1 MNSRRQAKNL
11 LKSYLAWPIFFVVIA
26 LATFALI
33 FFMPEKSFAIAG
45 IALAIAVLAALII
58 YLSYRITLTKALVRF
73 AMEMG
78 EEELEKAKLLDVPY
92 ALIEE
97 NGKIAW
103 ANEAFSKAISN
114 FEEKA
119 TIEEIF
125 GEIDE
130 EVLSEI
136 EDRRTL
142 HLTYREKTFD
152 VVICDMEIEDNKLFA
167 VYLYDATKLAKIE
180 KKYQDDKPIVGLI
193 YLDNYEEAM
202 ESVDEVKRSL
212 LTALVDRKIGKYITD
227 IDGVIKK
234 LEKDKY
240 LFLIKNMYL
249 PQLENTRFDILEDVK
264 TVNIGNN
271 MAVTISIGM
280 GLSGETFADNY
291 SYARTAIDMALAR
304 GGDQA
309 VIKDYDAIRYYG
321 GKSQSIEKSTRVKA
335 RVKAQAFTEILGSN
349 ENVVVMGHTLMDID
363 CLGAAVGVWRI
374 ATTLGKKAHII
385 IGEAPSQIKY
395 MVDRF
400 KESSDYP
407 KDMFITKAQA
417 MDVVSGS
424 TVLTVVDVNRPVITE
439 APELLDVANTVVVFD
454 HHRQGSDNISQAV
467 LSYVEPYAS
476 SACEMVAEIIQYIEE
491 EIKLKAVE
499 ADSMYAGIVIDT
511 HNFTNQT
518 GVRTFEAAAY
528 LRKCGADVTR
538 VRKIFRDSVEDYRAK
553 ADAIHSAEIFMGAYA
568 ITECNGEGLES
579 PTIVGAQAANEL
591 LDIEGIKASF
601 VLTVFRDKVYISA
614 RSIDEVNVQ
623 VLMEKIGGGGHR
635 SIAGAQMKDVSV
647 DDAKRVVKDLIMD
660 EVKRRSAD
668 K

>member
-1 MNSRRQAKNL
+1 MNNRGQAKNL
-11 LKSYLAWPIFFVVIA
+11 LRIYLAWPIFFVAVA
-26 LATFALI
+26 LAAFILI
-33 FFMPEKSFAIAG
+33 YFMPEESFVIAG
-45 IALAIAVLAALII
+45 IALAVAFVAALLI
-58 YLSYRITLTKALVRF
+58 YLLYRNALTKSLVRF

-92 ALIEE
+92 ALVEE
-97 NGKIAW
+97 DGKITW
-103 ANEAFSKAISN
+103 ANEAFGKAVNN
-114 FEEKA
+114 FEEMV
-119 TIEEIF
+119 TIDEIF
-125 GEIDE
+125 SEIDE
-130 EVLSEI
+130 DLLAGVNGRKKMQLS
-136 EDRRTL
+136 
-142 HLTYREKTFD
+142 YREKTFD
-152 VVICDMEIEDNKLFA
+152 VVICDMEIEDNLLFA
-167 VYLYDATKLAKIE
+167 IYLYDATELVNIE
-180 KKYQDDKPIVGLI
+180 KKYEDDKPVVGLI

-202 ESVDEVKRSL
+202 ESIDEVKRSL
-212 LTALVDRKIGKYITD
+212 LIALVDRKIGKYITD
-227 IDGVIKK
+227 LDGVIKK

-271 MAVTISIGM
+271 MSVTISIGM

-309 VIKDYDAIRYYG
+309 VVKDFDAIRYYG

-335 RVKAQAFTEILGSN
+335 RVKAQAFSEIIEAN
-349 ENVVVMGHTLMDID
+349 ENIVVMGHTLMDID
-363 CLGAAVGVWRI
+363 CLGAAVGIWRI
-374 ATTLGKKAHII
+374 ATTMGKKAHII
-385 IGEAPSQIKY
+385 LGEVPSSIKY
-395 MVDRF
+395 MIERF
-400 KESSDYP
+400 KESAEYP
-407 KDMFITKAQA
+407 KDMFISKAQA
-417 MDVVSGS
+417 MDVVTDD
-424 TVLTVVDVNRPVITE
+424 TVLTVVDVNRPIITE
-439 APELLDVANTVVVFD
+439 APELLDIASTVVVFD

-476 SACEMVAEIIQYIEE
+476 SACEMVSEIVQYIET

-499 ADSMYAGIVIDT
+499 ADAMYAGIVIDT

-601 VLTVFRDKVYISA
+601 VLTIFRDKVYISA

-647 DDAKRVVKDLIMD
+647 DEAKRVVKDLIMD
-660 EVKRRSAD
+660 EVKRGMSD